1 MSHAP
6 HAPPR
11 ALSPLLLLLLACAGA
26 AAAATPPDSGNK
38 AAQAAAQQRLDAVRA
53 TIAALVQQQQATAGE
68 RDQLD
73 AALAQQAQQLAAAAV
88 AERDAAAALDVRRQ
102 DQARLETRRARLE
115 ARLQEQRAAL
125 ASLLRAAYAQG
136 RDSDLRLLLGDSDVA
151 RVQRALAYAQYLQKA
166 QIDRIHVLLADLR
179 RLDAVQAAL
188 VQSQA
193 ALMAARAQA
202 QAASAALAAQRARQL
217 ALRDRADARYRD
229 QGARLAALKRNEQD
243 LETLLKRLRDVFA
256 DIPQSLPA
264 DRPFA
269 ELRGRLPWPARGAV
283 AAGAGGLNI
292 AAAAGSAVRAVA
304 HGRVAYAEWLR
315 GFGMLVIVDH
325 GNGWMSLYGNNES
338 LLVRVG
344 DWVDAGQSVATAAAP
359 GPGQA
364 GVYFGLRHDSKAVD
378 PRAWLAPRR

>member
-1 MSHAP
+1 M
-6 HAPPR
+6 PR
-11 ALSPLLLLLLACAGA
+11 SPAVPRRARALLLAALVCAGVA
-26 AAAATPPDSGNK
+26 AAAAAPDPGNK

-53 TIAALVQQQQATAGE
+53 TIAALVQQQQATLGE

-73 AALAQQAQQLAAAAV
+73 AALARQAQQLAAAAA
-88 AERDAAAALDVRRQ
+88 AERDAAAALDARRQ
-102 DQARLETRRARLE
+102 DQQRLE
-115 ARLQEQRAAL
+115 AQRALLQVKLQGRRSAL

-151 RVQRALAYAQYLQKA
+151 RVQRALTYAQYLQSA
-166 QIDRIHVLLADLR
+166 QIARIHALLGDLR
-179 RLDAVQAAL
+179 QLDVVQAAL

-193 ALMAARAQA
+193 ALTAARVQA
-202 QAASAALAAQRARQL
+202 RAAAAALAAQRARQL
-217 ALRDRADARYRD
+217 ALRDQAGARYRD
-229 QGARLAALKRNEQD
+229 QAARLVALKRNEQD
-243 LETLLKRLRDVFA
+243 LETLLRRLRDVFA
-256 DIPQSLPA
+256 DIPKSLPA

-283 AAGAGGLNI
+283 SSGEGGLDI

-304 HGRVAYAEWLR
+304 HGRVAYAQWLR

-344 DWVDAGQSVATAAAP
+344 DWVDAGQAVATAAAP

-378 PRAWLAPRR
+378 ARAWLTDRR